1 LDLPV
6 LNNKLSSIFS
16 AKNSKRTYNI
26 HFKGEKGTILFKE
39 YAKKEWVLNAFMKT
53 ARLLKKDLIKD
64 NLLKA
69 WIVDDKDK
77 LNWLTPQ
84 IKPYIQNV
92 QDNVKKKFKNF
103 LIFKHEIEKMEFE
116 EIDSKTYEIRVYVN
130 IWVSV

>member
-1 LDLPV
+1 
-6 LNNKLSSIFS
+6 
-16 AKNSKRTYNI
+16 
-26 HFKGEKGTILFKE
+26 
-39 YAKKEWVLNAFMKT
+39 MKT